1 MILDKIKRKIIII
14 LGVIYCHVKFKN
26 INTNHY
32 LEISRSAYTTACVL
46 EKIENKK
53 ELIKNFL
60 LTINETHDN

>member
-1 MILDKIKRKIIII
+1 MILDKIKRKLITI
-14 LGVIYCHVKFKN
+14 LGIIYCHVKFKN

-32 LEISRSAYTTACVL
+32 LKISRSAYTTACAL

-60 LTINETHDN
+60 LIINEIHDS